1 MFYNAKNGYITL
13 GKTVMDYI
21 SFGRGTENLIII
33 SGLGDGLQTVRGLAV
48 PFALMYR
55 IFAKEYKVYVFSRK
69 RVLEP
74 GYSTKDMAVEL
85 KLAMDELQIGKAH
98 VLGVSQGGM
107 IAQHL
112 AINYPERVERLVLA
126 VTASQANDGIKGSI
140 NTWAELAKRD
150 AFREFMVDNIR
161 KMYTE
166 EYLQKNKWVLWTA
179 GIYGKPKSYDR
190 FLIMAEACVK
200 HDCFQDLK
208 KITAPTLVIGGEKD
222 LVVGPRA
229 SRDIAEQVE
238 GCQLKMYPQYGHAL
252 YEEAKDF
259 NEVVLGFLRE
269 GRCFTR
275 T

>member
-21 SFGRGTENLIII
+21 SFGHGTEKLIII
-33 SGLGDGLQTVRGLAV
+33 PGLGDGLQTVKGLAV
-48 PFALMYR
+48 SFAMMYR

-74 GYSTKDMAVEL
+74 GYSTKDMAEEL

-112 AINYPERVERLVLA
+112 AIDYPERVDKLVLA
-126 VTASQANDGIKGSI
+126 VTASQVNDDISSAI
-140 NTWAELAKRD
+140 STWADLAKRD

-179 GIYGKPKSYDR
+179 GVYGKPKSYDR

-200 HDCFQDLK
+200 HDCFHDLK

-238 GCQLKMYPQYGHAL
+238 GCRLKMYSQYGHAL

-269 GRCFTR
+269 V
-275 T
+275 